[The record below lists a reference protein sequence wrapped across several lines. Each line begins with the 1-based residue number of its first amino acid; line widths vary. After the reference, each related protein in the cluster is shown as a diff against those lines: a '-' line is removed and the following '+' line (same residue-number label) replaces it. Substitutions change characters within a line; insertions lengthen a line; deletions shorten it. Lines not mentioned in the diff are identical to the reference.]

1 MNWKIGSLRTN
12 LYLISTIILVTGLGS
27 AAFIYQSALNDPGAA
42 SGYEVIGGFVYS
54 STGENSKMYIH
65 DLERFGGKAA
75 VLSDEF
81 MRWFAG
87 LWHGKSL
94 AWTVACITI
103 FISLCFIVAANLS
116 SHARSGTSLE
126 NNRDRTD

>member
-1 MNWKIGSLRTN
+1 MNRKIVDQRTG
-12 LYLISTIILVTGLGS
+12 LYLISAIILVAGLGS
-27 AAFIYQSALNDPGAA
+27 AAFIYQAAMNDPGNA

-54 STGENSKMYIH
+54 SNGENSKRYIH

-116 SHARSGTSLE
+116 SRTRFGVSSEH
-126 NNRDRTD
+126 NRDTTD

>member
-1 MNWKIGSLRTN
+1 MSWKIGSLRIN
-12 LYLISTIILVTGLGS
+12 LYLISAILLVAGLGS
-27 AAFIYQSALNDPGAA
+27 AAFIYQAAMNDPDTA

-54 STGENSKMYIH
+54 STGENSKRYIH

-81 MRWFAG
+81 MRWFTG

-103 FISLCFIVAANLS
+103 FISFCFIVAANLS
-116 SHARSGTSLE
+116 SRAISGVSPD
-126 NNRDRTD
+126 NDRDRTN

>member
-12 LYLISTIILVTGLGS
+12 LYLISAIILAIGLGS
-27 AAFIYQSALNDPGAA
+27 AAFIYQAAANDPDNA

-54 STGENSKMYIH
+54 GTGENSKRYIH
-65 DLERFGGKAA
+65 DLERYGGKAA

-94 AWTVACITI
+94 AGTIACITI
-103 FISLCFIVAANLS
+103 FLSLCFIVAANLS
-116 SHARSGTSLE
+116 HTRSGVSLE
-126 NNRDRTD
+126 NNRDRTV